1 MAKETKYEEAVAQL
15 EHIVEM
21 MENGEMSIDEM
32 SQQLKKAQQLIT
44 LCKERLTRTD
54 EEIKKILA
62 AD

>member
-1 MAKETKYEEAVAQL
+1 MDKETKYEEAVAQL
-15 EHIVEM
+15 EEIVEM

-32 SQQLKKAQQLIT
+32 SRQLKRAQQLIT

-62 AD
+62 TD